1 MTPDDFLADIRS
13 VISDETSV
21 RWTDAVLRR
30 YILDAE
36 LRIVRDHP
44 ESQYHT
50 RMVNSVPV
58 LLTSNTDSLTVGSS
72 WRNALIH
79 YVAFRVFSED
89 SEDAANA
96 ALAKTHY
103 ALFEGS
109 MK

>member
-1 MTPDDFLADIRS
+1 MTPNDILSDIRS
-13 VISDETSV
+13 AISDESSV
-21 RWTDAVLRR
+21 RWADAVLRR
-30 YILDAE
+30 YMLDAE

-50 RMVNSVPV
+50 RLANSVPV
-58 LLTSNTDSLTVGSS
+58 LLANNTDSLTVGPS
-72 WRNALIH
+72 WRNAVIH
-79 YVAFRVFSED
+79 FVAFRVFSED

-96 ALAKTHY
+96 ALAKTQY

>member
-1 MTPDDFLADIRS
+1 MTPNDILSDIRS
-13 VISDETSV
+13 AISDESSV

-30 YILDAE
+30 YMLDAE

-50 RMVNSVPV
+50 RLANSVPT
-58 LLTSNTDSLTVGSS
+58 LLANNTDSLTVGSS
-72 WRNALIH
+72 WRNAVIH
-79 YVAFRVFSED
+79 FVAFRVFSED
-89 SEDAANA
+89 SDDAANA

>member
-1 MTPDDFLADIRS
+1 MTPADSIDDIRGA
-13 VISDETSV
+13 ISDETSV

-30 YILDAE
+30 YMLDAE

-50 RMVNSVPV
+50 RLSNSVPV
-58 LLTSNTDSLTVGSS
+58 LLANNTDSFTVGSS
-72 WRNALIH
+72 WRDAIVH

-89 SEDAANA
+89 NEDVQNA
-96 ALAKTHY
+96 GNAKTQF